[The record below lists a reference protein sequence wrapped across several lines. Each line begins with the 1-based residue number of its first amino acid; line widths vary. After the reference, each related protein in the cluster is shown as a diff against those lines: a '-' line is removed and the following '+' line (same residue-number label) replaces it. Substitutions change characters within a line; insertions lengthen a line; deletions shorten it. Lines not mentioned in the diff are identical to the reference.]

1 MVNGPNCVMQGSS
14 PLTRGAPSWLR
25 PTGLPMGLIPAYA
38 GSTGGA
44 LCRFRSIGAHPRLR
58 GEHIIFVLMVIIGM
72 GSSPLTRG
80 ARFEL
85 SSTGPP
91 PGLIPAYA
99 GSTKLRTDE
108 SEPPPAHPRLRGEH
122 KRGYLR
128 RWPCSGSSPL
138 TRGARSRLAFLEV
151 VCGLIPAYAGS
162 THLTSTELRDL
173 QAHPRLRGEHNA
185 VAIPIFAAS
194 GSSPLTRGAP
204 SSFSTCLVS
213 SAAHPR
219 LRGEHLPTR

>member
-1 MVNGPNCVMQGSS
+1 MWVLLAGAQRLIPAYAGSTSSRPRWCAVAPAHPRLRGEHLMVNGPNCVMQGSS
-14 PLTRGAPSWLR
+14 PLTRGAHHLCPHGHYR
-25 PTGLPMGLIPAYA
+25 DGLIPAYA
-38 GSTGGA
+38 GSTFRAQLHGA
-44 LCRFRSIGAHPRLR
+44 
-58 GEHIIFVLMVIIGM
+58 
-72 GSSPLTRG
+72 T
-80 ARFEL
+80 
-85 SSTGPP
+85 

-162 THLTSTELRDL
+162 TH
-173 QAHPRLRGEHNA
+173 HW
-185 VAIPIFAAS
+185 
-194 GSSPLTRGAP
+194 
-204 SSFSTCLVS
+204 
-213 SAAHPR
+213 
-219 LRGEHLPTR
+219 